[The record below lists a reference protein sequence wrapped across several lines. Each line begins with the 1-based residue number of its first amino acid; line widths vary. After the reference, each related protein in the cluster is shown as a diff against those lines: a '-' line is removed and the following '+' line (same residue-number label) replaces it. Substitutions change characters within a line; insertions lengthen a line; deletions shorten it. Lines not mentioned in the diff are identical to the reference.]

1 MPYILQ
7 TVCRHENCDCQA
19 TLHDKNGRVTFLLKR
34 EALNYARGLQ
44 EETETDIE
52 VLYYYEGSSN

>member
-7 TVCRHENCDCQA
+7 TVCHHENCDCQA

-44 EETETDIE
+44 EETETE
-52 VLYYYEGSSN
+52 VEVSYYNEGSPN

>member
-44 EETETDIE
+44 EETETVVE
-52 VLYYYEGSSN
+52 VSYYNEGSPN